1 MDIKHYNIQ
10 RNKTKTFIDL
20 VSFQN
25 ISLMECQSTHR
36 QVDGDSE
43 IEVISFYPGV
53 ACDDAGC
60 GRAASECKIDDRTY
74 EVGEKAVLGCQECT
88 CERSGQFVCR

>member
-1 MDIKHYNIQ
+1 MLY
-10 RNKTKTFIDL
+10 
-20 VSFQN
+20 FQN

-36 QVDGDSE
+36 QVHGDME

-53 ACDDAGC
+53 SCDDAGC
-60 GRAASECKIDDRTY
+60 GQAVSECKIDDRTY

-88 CERSGQFVCR
+88 CESSGQFVCR

>member
-1 MDIKHYNIQ
+1 
-10 RNKTKTFIDL
+10 
-20 VSFQN
+20 
-25 ISLMECQSTHR
+25 MECQSTHR

-60 GRAASECKIDDRTY
+60 GKAVSECKIDDRVY
-74 EVGEKAVLGCQECT
+74 DVGEKVVLGCQECT